1 MSMDGSKMLSSEV
14 VASLCSNYG
23 LGKIT
28 QIDLASGGI
37 ENLNYFIELRHN
49 NSINS
54 YVLTVIK
61 TPSYSGDSYFDMMG
75 LLKQL
80 EVPVPF
86 PLKDLKGNLFTY
98 VNKNE
103 KALLQ
108 PRLPGD
114 HISKVEIQHIQQL
127 AATVA
132 GLHQIPYKSLK
143 GLPAHPRNLEWVVA
157 QSKKL
162 TQHLA
167 GDNNALLHASVT
179 KVKTFMRGLVKA
191 NVSKSIIHADLF
203 RDNVLFNKEQLSGLL
218 DFHHASIGYCMY
230 DLAVIAIDWCRAKN
244 GGLNPHFLYEL
255 LNVYNAKKP
264 ITSDELWLFKDFI
277 VFAAL
282 NFWLSRLIGQLQ
294 NRERSKNPDQ
304 IKALLEL
311 LS

>member
-1 MSMDGSKMLSSEV
+1 MLSREI
-14 VASLCSNYG
+14 VATLCSNYG
-23 LGKIT
+23 LGTIT
-28 QIDLASGGI
+28 QIDLAAGGI
-37 ENLNYFIELRHN
+37 ENLNYFIVLRHN
-49 NSINS
+49 NTLNS

-80 EVPVPF
+80 EVPAPF
-86 PLKDLKGNLFTY
+86 PLKDLKGNFFTY
-98 VNKNE
+98 INKSE

-108 PRLPGD
+108 PRLPGK
-114 HISKVEIQHIQQL
+114 HITKAEIQHIRQL
-127 AATVA
+127 ATTVA

-143 GLPAHPRNLEWVVA
+143 DLPAHPRNLEWMLE
-157 QSKKL
+157 QSKKVKQYL
-162 TQHLA
+162 T
-167 GDNNALLHASVT
+167 GDHDALLHASLS
-179 KVKTFMRGLVKA
+179 KVKTLMRGLETA
-191 NVSKSIIHADLF
+191 NVSKSLIHADLF
-203 RDNVLFNKEQLSGLL
+203 KDNVLFNKEKLSGLL

-230 DLAVIAIDWCRAKN
+230 DLAVIAIDWCRAQD
-244 GGLNPHFLYEL
+244 GGLNLCLLYEL
-255 LNVYNAKKP
+255 LKIYNAKKP

-294 NRERSKNPDQ
+294 NRKRSKNPDE

>member
-1 MSMDGSKMLSSEV
+1 MLSSEV
-14 VASLCSNYG
+14 VATLCSNYG
-23 LGKIT
+23 LGTIS
-28 QIDLASGGI
+28 QIDLATGGI
-37 ENLNYFIELRHN
+37 ENLNYFIDLKHN
-49 NSINS
+49 NTLSS
-54 YVLTVIK
+54 YVLTLIK

-98 VNKNE
+98 INSNE

-108 PRLPGD
+108 PRLPGE
-114 HISKVEIQHIQQL
+114 HISEVEIQHIRQL

-132 GLHQIPYKSLK
+132 GLHQISYKSLK
-143 GLPAHPRNLEWVVA
+143 DLPAHPRNLEWVLV
-157 QSKKL
+157 QSKKVK
-162 TQHLA
+162 QYLA
-167 GDNNALLHASVT
+167 DDDEDALLHASLS
-179 KVKTFMRGLVKA
+179 KVKTLIRRLETA
-191 NVSKSIIHADLF
+191 NVSKSLIHADLF
-203 RDNVLFNKEQLSGLL
+203 KDNVLFNKEQLSGLL

-230 DLAVIAIDWCRAKN
+230 DLAVIAIDWCRAQD
-244 GGLNPHFLYEL
+244 GGLNLCLLYEL
-255 LNVYNAKKP
+255 LKIYNAKKP

-294 NRERSKNPDQ
+294 NRERSKNPDE